1 MDSKILPNQSSITRK
16 TENGTPDEMVH
27 YRQDTQPEAPKY
39 RSAKKLPREITWHIF
54 QGVSLDN
61 KGNIIYR
68 SFPFFAKDMESAR
81 IDLVELNKSKL
92 MDITLTHLWKFAELK
107 QKSGQKTKARI
118 VVKTM
123 NLQTGE
129 IK

>member
-1 MDSKILPNQSSITRK
+1 
-16 TENGTPDEMVH
+16 
-27 YRQDTQPEAPKY
+27 
-39 RSAKKLPREITWHIF
+39 
-54 QGVSLDN
+54 
-61 KGNIIYR
+61 
-68 SFPFFAKDMESAR
+68 MESAR